1 MRLPVACSCGIVS
14 EKLRYPPFVTALNEM
29 LLHSRKLKS
38 RGDTINDRDII
49 FAING
54 PAVSGPYHLAKRKPP
69 LVCLLAEK
77 FKSAFNRHNPPGF
90 KASTSNA
97 RKIKGDSK
105 KLDPKEVS
113 TITWGDILQSWEL
126 QAKGKI
132 NWEMRT
138 DFKAEDFLDADDE
151 EISSASTGVKRKRS
165 SPSIPSSKKIKI
177 EQSLSPIIP
186 IALKELQ
193 CAFYGIERLRHS
205 MDITHSMSVLLSG
218 EELSPPAHFFHT
230 DDQQQ
235 MKI

>member
-14 EKLRYPPFVTALNEM
+14 EKSRFPPFVTALNEI

-38 RGDTINDRDII
+38 RGDTINDSDII

-54 PAVSGPYHLAKRKPP
+54 PAVGGPYHLAKRKPP

-77 FKSAFNRHNPPGF
+77 FESLFDKHKPLGF
-90 KASTSNA
+90 KACMSNA

-126 QAKGKI
+126 QTKEKI
-132 NWEMRT
+132 NSKMRT
-138 DFKAEDFLDADDE
+138 DFKAEDFLGADDKE
-151 EISSASTGVKRKRS
+151 LSRASTGVKRKRG
-165 SPSIPSSKKIKI
+165 SPGIPSSKKIKI
-177 EQSLSPIIP
+177 EQSLSLIIP

-218 EELSPPAHFFHT
+218 EELSPPAHLFYA
-230 DDQQQ
+230 DDRLQ
-235 MKI
+235 MKF